1 MEEHRDE
8 HLTCAECGAP
18 FVFGADEAAVFAQRG
33 LAPPKRCKDCRRAR
47 KARPQGGRGGPTD
60 QAARPGRSRGGS
72 WQAGARPRVPRYTGD
87 VNEYR
92 SPMQDSFAAASW
104 NVGSWNGSGEYRSP
118 MEDRGNRGNARNGNH
133 PNGQGSGGRPRA
145 THGGHHEAPRDAPRP
160 PVKARVAAAS
170 PGPAVGPGEGGGKGA
185 RRRRGPAEKFAITCA
200 SCGAQAE
207 VPFEPAEGREVFC
220 PSCYRARR
228 TAT

>member
-8 HLTCAECGAP
+8 HLTCADCGAP

-33 LAPPKRCKDCRRAR
+33 LAPPKRCRDCRRAR
-47 KARPQGGRGGPTD
+47 KGRSQGRGAPTD
-60 QAARPGRSRGGS
+60 QAARPVAARGG
-72 WQAGARPRVPRYTGD
+72 PRVPRYTGD

-92 SPMQDSFAAASW
+92 SPMQDSFAATSW
-104 NVGSWNGSGEYRSP
+104 SGSNGGNGGSFRAWNGSGEYRSP
-118 MEDRGNRGNARNGNH
+118 MEGARGNVRAGGHAGH
-133 PNGQGSGGRPRA
+133 AGVHGQGSGRPRA
-145 THGGHHEAPRDAPRP
+145 HSTPRDTPRDAPRP
-160 PVKARVAAAS
+160 PAKARVTPAAA
-170 PGPAVGPGEGGGKGA
+170 PGEGGAAKA
-185 RRRRGPAEKFAITCA
+185 RRHRDPAQKFAITCA